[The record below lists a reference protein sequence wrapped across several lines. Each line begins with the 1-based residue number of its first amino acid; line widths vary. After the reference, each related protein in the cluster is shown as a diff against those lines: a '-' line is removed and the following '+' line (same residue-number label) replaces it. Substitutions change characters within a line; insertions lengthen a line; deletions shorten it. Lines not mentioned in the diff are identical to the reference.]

1 LVKEMEK
8 IKTYFPNII
17 GQDSVKRAL
26 SFYIDGHKANSIVPH
41 LMFTAP
47 RGCGK
52 TTMAEAFARN
62 LANGDGTPKRLI
74 TLNCAGLKNLN
85 QFFNSFVLPHIHQKD
100 CTVLF
105 DEASEIPRDVGM
117 ALLTILNPNPRNRNE
132 FSYEDFNFE
141 FDFSR
146 QSFMFATTEGQSIF
160 HALMDRM
167 ERIDLEEYE
176 INHLGEI
183 MMLGLEDYTVD
194 DEALYEVA
202 KTLRGNARAAQKMAV
217 KVKQYLDQNSKKKF
231 TMEAWKELRDT
242 LGIIPFGL
250 SNGEINLL
258 RILKKKKATR
268 LTELVAIT
276 GLSRRSIQ
284 ADYELFPTKLGL
296 ISIKPEGRTL
306 TQKGQKYLKELDSE

>member
-1 LVKEMEK
+1 ME
-8 IKTYFPNII
+8 TYFPKII

-26 SFYIDGHKANSIVPH
+26 SFYIDGHRANSIVPH

-62 LANGDGTPKRLI
+62 LKLSNGTPKRLI

-85 QFFNSFVLPHIHQKD
+85 QFFNLFVIPYISGKD

-183 MMLGLEDYTVD
+183 LMLGLEGCEVD
-194 DEALYEVA
+194 DIALFEMS
-202 KTLRGNARAAQKMAV
+202 KTLRGNARGAQKMAV
-217 KVKQYLDQNSKKKF
+217 KVKQYLDQNSKTKF
-231 TMEAWKELRDT
+231 TIDGWNELRHA
-242 LGIIPFGL
+242 LGIIPLGL
-250 SNGEINLL
+250 SNGEVSLL
-258 RILKKKKATR
+258 RILKKKKQTR

-276 GLSRRSIQ
+276 GLSRRSLQ

-296 ISIKPEGRTL
+296 ISIQPQGRVL
-306 TQKGQKYLKELDSE
+306 TGKGNKYLKELDGE

>member
-1 LVKEMEK
+1 MEK

-183 MMLGLEDYTVD
+183 MMLGLEDYAVD

>member
-1 LVKEMEK
+1 MEK

-62 LANGDGTPKRLI
+62 LKGSDGAPKRLI

-85 QFFNSFVLPHIHQKD
+85 QFFNLFVIPYISQKD

-167 ERIDLEEYE
+167 ERIDLAEYE

-183 MMLGLEDYTVD
+183 LMLGLDGYKVD
-194 DEALYEVA
+194 DDALFEMA
-202 KTLRGNARAAQKMAV
+202 KTLRGNARGAQKMAV
-217 KVKQYLDQNSKKKF
+217 KVQQYLDQNSKTKF
-231 TMEAWKELRDT
+231 TMDNWNELRHA
-242 LGIIPFGL
+242 LGIIPLGL
-250 SNGEINLL
+250 SNGEVSLL
-258 RILKKKKATR
+258 RILKKKKQTR

-296 ISIKPEGRTL
+296 ITIQPQGRVL
-306 TQKGQKYLKELDSE
+306 TGKGQKYLKELDSE

>member
-1 LVKEMEK
+1 MDDK
-8 IKTYFPNII
+8 IKTYFPNIV
-17 GQDSVKRAL
+17 GQDNVKRSLA
-26 SFYIDGHKANSIVPH
+26 FYIDGHEANSIVPH

-52 TTMAEAFARN
+52 TTIAEAFARN
-62 LANGDGTPKRLI
+62 LKHEGAPKRLV

-85 QFFNSFVLPHIHQKD
+85 QFFNLFVIPYISDKD

-132 FSYEDFNFE
+132 FSYEDYNFE

-183 MMLGLEDYTVD
+183 LMLGLDGYEVD
-194 DEALYEVA
+194 DVALYEMS
-202 KTLRGNARAAQKMAV
+202 KTLRGNARAAQKMSV
-217 KVKQYLDQNSKKKF
+217 KVKQYLDQKDKKKF
-231 TMEAWKELRDT
+231 NMDDWNGLRKA
-242 LGIIPFGL
+242 LSIIPMGL
-250 SNGEINLL
+250 TNGEVNLL
-258 RILKKKKATR
+258 RVLKRKKSTR

-276 GLSRRSIQ
+276 GNSRRSIQ
-284 ADYELFPTKLGL
+284 ADYEMFPTKLGL
-296 ISIKPEGRTL
+296 IEIRPEGRCL
-306 TQKGQKYLKELDSE
+306 TGKGQDYLKKLDTD